1 LYYNDVFSAMRR
13 NVPVAQ
19 SISSGQQDKET
30 CVTTHN
36 RSDRANRAGS
46 GISSAQTDGRESR
59 QRRQL
64 IALAGAAAGAT
75 LLGTLPGCG
84 GGNSGSATPASNADP
99 IWGANGAAA
108 QIIASLQKI
117 TQSMFPSVDFVVTSH
132 GVQPCGV
139 VAATNP
145 FAASAT
151 SPTSPGAEQTTAAG
165 AYDSRPAFLA
175 AIAACSAAGGGR
187 VVVPAGTW
195 YCAGPTSA
203 RTPPTARKTARYRA
217 DRTTTCTTAAGRPT
231 IV

>member
-1 LYYNDVFSAMRR
+1 M
-13 NVPVAQ
+13 
-19 SISSGQQDKET
+19 
-30 CVTTHN
+30 TTHN

-46 GISSAQTDGRESR
+46 GISSAQTGGPESP
-59 QRRQL
+59 QRRHF
-64 IALAGAAAGAT
+64 IALAGAT

-84 GGNSGSATPASNADP
+84 GGNGNSGSATPASNADP